1 MVNKFSDKLSLLPE
15 IHLEKDDARNDD
27 SFEGSENEIYDVTNS
42 ANNLTNGNKF
52 SLNYF
57 GNISNFATTELNS
70 KKILS
75 RSRTSTKTNLQND
88 LSSTIAS
95 TKNNLA
101 FNHLEKNKTNS
112 TSFGNLNE
120 LKAATKRNIHY
131 VDKLLDKNQSDTKCS
146 RAFKYLLLNLT
157 FFVNVLIYI
166 MIYIFFLEFKF
177 NYKKIN

>member
-1 MVNKFSDKLSLLPE
+1 MNMK
-15 IHLEKDDARNDD
+15 
-27 SFEGSENEIYDVTNS
+27 
-42 ANNLTNGNKF
+42 
-52 SLNYF
+52 
-57 GNISNFATTELNS
+57 LNS